1 MSLINVT
8 STTIPL
14 AIKVF
19 ANSLRSPLVSIRTA
33 SSLEETTEKMRIP
46 QRSFNSSDIIWFVI
60 LLARRSLKPPL
71 LQKSNFQTVQ
81 ILSFETRINS
91 NG

>member
-33 SSLEETTEKMRIP
+33 SSLEETTEKMR
-46 QRSFNSSDIIWFVI
+46 
-60 LLARRSLKPPL
+60 RSLKPPL

>member
-33 SSLEETTEKMRIP
+33 SSLEETTEKNE
-46 QRSFNSSDIIWFVI
+46 NST
-60 LLARRSLKPPL
+60 AL
-71 LQKSNFQTVQ
+71 LQ
-81 ILSFETRINS
+81 FERHNLIRNS
-91 NG
+91 PREKIFKATTASKE

>member
-46 QRSFNSSDIIWFVI
+46 KRSFNSNDII
-60 LLARRSLKPPL
+60 
-71 LQKSNFQTVQ
+71 
-81 ILSFETRINS
+81 
-91 NG
+91 

>member
-46 QRSFNSSDIIWFVI
+46 QRSFNSNDIIWFLI

-71 LQKSNFQTVQ
+71 LQKCNFQTVQ